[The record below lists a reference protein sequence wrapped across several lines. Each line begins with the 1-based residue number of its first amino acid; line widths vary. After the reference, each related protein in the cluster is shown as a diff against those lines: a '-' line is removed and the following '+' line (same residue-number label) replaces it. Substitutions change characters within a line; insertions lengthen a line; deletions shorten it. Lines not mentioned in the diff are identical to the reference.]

1 MAVKNVT
8 IQDIADR
15 LGMAKSTVSKAISGA
30 TDISEKTRERVLA
43 CAGEMRY
50 QVKAKQDSYTK
61 SIVVFI

>member
-30 TDISEKTRERVLA
+30 TDISERPVSVCLPAPARW
-43 CAGEMRY
+43 GIR
-50 QVKAKQDSYTK
+50 
-61 SIVVFI
+61 

>member
-30 TDISEKTRERVLA
+30 TDISEKTRERVA
-43 CAGEMRY
+43 CLCQRDG
-50 QVKAKQDSYTK
+50 VSGKGKAR
-61 SIVVFI
+61 FIY